1 VITSKPA
8 INDHFKTGQRSRTQ
22 DMKLFY
28 RDDGSLSK
36 LFLISFYT
44 HHAQSRPTGGRREC
58 FRFSFIERFCFGFYG
73 VAGAKPRSG
82 KIRQSDSLCGS
93 RGGCRRFGAPT
104 ARATLEHVPM
114 MQYAI
119 EHRGHRCHVAQ

>member
-1 VITSKPA
+1 
-8 INDHFKTGQRSRTQ
+8 
-22 DMKLFY
+22 M
-28 RDDGSLSK
+28 LSF
-36 LFLISFYT
+36 FLHRKI
-44 HHAQSRPTGGRREC
+44 
-58 FRFSFIERFCFGFYG
+58 CFGFYG

-82 KIRQSDSLCGS
+82 KLRQSDSLCGS
-93 RGGCRRFGAPT
+93 RGGCRLGAPT

>member
-1 VITSKPA
+1 MITSKPA
-8 INDHFKTGQRSRTQ
+8 IYDHFKTGQRSRTQ

-28 RDDGSLSK
+28 RAGGSLSK

-44 HHAQSRPTGGRREC
+44 HPARSRPTGGAGMLLFFLHRKIW
-58 FRFSFIERFCFGFYG
+58 FWFYG
-73 VAGAKPRSG
+73 VAETKPRCG
-82 KIRQSDSLCGS
+82 KIRQSES
-93 RGGCRRFGAPT
+93 RCASRRRCRRFGAPT
-104 ARATLEHVPM
+104 ARAALEHVPM